1 MPLTTCGHGGSGLT
15 VAPFL
20 KVSWKIREEK
30 PMLLEKIF
38 KIKDKSYLNS
48 LSQAGTIG
56 LHMVSGIAV
65 GVLVGYFLDQ
75 WLDTSPWMTGIFMI
89 IGIVAGFK
97 NVYVDTKRL
106 IAKQKEEE
114 KERQAS
120 NAGKPDDSGQ
130 N

>member
-1 MPLTTCGHGGSGLT
+1 
-15 VAPFL
+15 
-20 KVSWKIREEK
+20 
-30 PMLLEKIF
+30 MLLEKIF

-75 WLDTSPWMTGIFMI
+75 WLDTAPWMTGIFMI

>member
-1 MPLTTCGHGGSGLT
+1 
-15 VAPFL
+15 
-20 KVSWKIREEK
+20 
-30 PMLLEKIF
+30 MLLEKIF

-89 IGIVAGFK
+89 VGIVAGFK

-106 IAKQKEEE
+106 IAKQKEEAEE
-114 KERQAS
+114 KERQSSQAD
-120 NAGKPDDSGQ
+120 KQ
-130 N
+130 NCEQK